1 MLIDGDKSNMETN
14 QYKIRL
20 KELNEL
26 YNIGKKVSL
35 VSGSKRAATI
45 KFAQAEKVVE
55 KVLLHCNSIIKLFN
69 VGQNE
74 YSELDIALIASA
86 TRNIMDAANVY
97 FYISERGISA
107 EESNFRYNLQ
117 LLNYNKNIKDIYN
130 KLNFPM
136 DCFRMKLDD
145 MSFVIEE
152 IKSSSIYL
160 TANNKEKSIILSGKQ
175 FYNRKRVRIFSQE
188 LESAIFNILSNST
201 HSFYIGLS
209 NNSVEKSLVFSSYI
223 DSLMLSIISVE
234 TSIIYT
240 ANIINDYLLL
250 RRQLSKIVT
259 QPERIRIKDL
269 MKIDYIS
276 NYLEFKKSEFAKDI
290 F

>member
-1 MLIDGDKSNMETN
+1 MLIDGEKSNMETN

-35 VSGSKRAATI
+35 VSGSKRATTI
-45 KFAQAEKVVE
+45 KSAQAEKVVE
-55 KVLLHCNSIIKLFN
+55 KVLLHCNSIIKLFD

-74 YSELDIALIASA
+74 YSELDMALIASA

-152 IKSSSIYL
+152 IKNSSIYL
-160 TANNKEKSIILSGKQ
+160 AANNKEKSIILSGKQ
-175 FYNRKRVRIFSQE
+175 LSLIHILIAKLRVHKWLVSREAAFLKVLCPEE
-188 LESAIFNILSNST
+188 LLV
-201 HSFYIGLS
+201 HSIT
-209 NNSVEKSLVFSSYI
+209 EKFFADMLV
-223 DSLMLSIISVE
+223 
-234 TSIIYT
+234 
-240 ANIINDYLLL
+240 
-250 RRQLSKIVT
+250 
-259 QPERIRIKDL
+259 IRHPL
-269 MKIDYIS
+269 
-276 NYLEFKKSEFAKDI
+276 
-290 F
+290 

>member
-35 VSGSKRAATI
+35 VSGSKRATTI
-45 KFAQAEKVVE
+45 KSAQAEKVVE

-86 TRNIMDAANVY
+86 TRNIMDAANIY

-117 LLNYNKNIKDIYN
+117 LLNYNKNIKDI
-130 KLNFPM
+130 
-136 DCFRMKLDD
+136 
-145 MSFVIEE
+145 
-152 IKSSSIYL
+152 
-160 TANNKEKSIILSGKQ
+160 
-175 FYNRKRVRIFSQE
+175 
-188 LESAIFNILSNST
+188 
-201 HSFYIGLS
+201 
-209 NNSVEKSLVFSSYI
+209 
-223 DSLMLSIISVE
+223 
-234 TSIIYT
+234 
-240 ANIINDYLLL
+240 
-250 RRQLSKIVT
+250 
-259 QPERIRIKDL
+259 
-269 MKIDYIS
+269 
-276 NYLEFKKSEFAKDI
+276 
-290 F
+290 